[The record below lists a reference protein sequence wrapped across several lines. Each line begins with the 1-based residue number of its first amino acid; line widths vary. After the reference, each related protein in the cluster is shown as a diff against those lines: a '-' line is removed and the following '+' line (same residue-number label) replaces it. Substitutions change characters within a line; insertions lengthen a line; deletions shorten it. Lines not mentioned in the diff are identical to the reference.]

1 MVGASE
7 APATLERAVQM
18 RLRGEHF
25 FSRFA
30 FTHPGLI
37 RVLKSAAENLE
48 LPDAER
54 RRIAFER
61 LARLEGIND
70 ARGRPI
76 RTPEKDVARAATF
89 AMIAQLSEASVVCTQ
104 EERRMYE
111 LLFERALAA
120 GFDTKMTAPSP
131 SGSVPTALDRAR
143 EKDAFVV
150 WAPSEPAWRTALTA
164 YALQPLNLRVIVV
177 CADGSL
183 PNVRARFVRP
193 QDADAALARARAV
206 LDLSVSDPGDALALS
221 NLGLPLAVSYLC
233 GAYELLDGVA
243 IYRPWMQRDIEMAAL
258 TALGLSAPRTI
269 GVTASAPSYCEPAT
283 DGPLV
288 AISDGDDIEGQTYTA
303 ITRNGDATYAAQIP
317 ADAVLFDTHVAA
329 LVEALERSGADR
341 AVSDGLRQ
349 TTESPGYAVVPGAFA
364 LTRVQA
370 RGQEV
375 VRVPRVTGV
384 LSP

>member
-1 MVGASE
+1 
-7 APATLERAVQM
+7 M

-48 LPDAER
+48 LPDAES

-61 LARLEGIND
+61 LTRLEGIND

-76 RTPEKDVARAATF
+76 RTPEKDVARAATL
-89 AMIAQLSEASVVCTQ
+89 AMIARLSEASVVCTQ
-104 EERRMYE
+104 EERRMFE

-131 SGSVPTALDRAR
+131 SGFGPAALGNAS

-150 WAPSEPAWRTALTA
+150 WAPSEPAWRTALAA
-164 YALQPLNLRVIVV
+164 YALEQLNTRVIVV
-177 CADGSL
+177 CADGAL
-183 PNVRARFVRP
+183 PNVRASFVRP
-193 QDADAALARARAV
+193 QDADAALAQARAV
-206 LDLSVSDPGDALALS
+206 LDLSVSDPGDALALA
-221 NLGLPLAVSYLC
+221 NLGVPLAVSYLS
-233 GAYELLDGVA
+233 GAYELLTGVA

-258 TALGLSAPRTI
+258 TALGLSVARTI
-269 GVTASAPSYCEPAT
+269 DVDVRPPIYCEPPT

-288 AISDGDDIEGQTYTA
+288 AVPDGSDVARQTYTA
-303 ITRNGDATYAAQIP
+303 MTRNGRATYAAQIP
-317 ADAVLFDTHVAA
+317 ADAKVFDTHVAT
-329 LVEALERSGADR
+329 LVESLERSGADR
-341 AVSDGLRQ
+341 AVSDGIRP
-349 TTESPGYAVVPGAFA
+349 TAESPGYALVPGAFS
-364 LTRVQA
+364 LSRVQG
-370 RGQEV
+370 RGEAV

-384 LSP
+384 LSS

>member
-1 MVGASE
+1 VAGASE
-7 APATLERAVQM
+7 APATLEQAVQM

-48 LPDAER
+48 LPDAES
-54 RRIAFER
+54 RRIAFAR

-76 RTPEKDVARAATF
+76 RSPQKDVARAATL
-89 AMIAQLSEASVVCTQ
+89 AIIARLSEASVVCTQ
-104 EERRMYE
+104 EERRMFE

-131 SGSVPTALDRAR
+131 SGFVPATLDSAR

-150 WAPSEPAWRTALTA
+150 WAPSEPAWRTALAA
-164 YALQPLNLRVIVV
+164 YALEQLNLHVIIV
-177 CADGSL
+177 CAGGALS
-183 PNVRARFVRP
+183 NVRARFVGP

-206 LDLSVSDPGDALALS
+206 LDLSVSDPGDALALA

-258 TALGLSAPRTI
+258 TVLGLSAARTI
-269 GVTASAPSYCEPAT
+269 GVTASPPIYCEPAT

-288 AISDGDDIEGQTYTA
+288 AISTGSDVAEQTYTA
-303 ITRNGDATYAAQIP
+303 ITRSGDATYAAQIP
-317 ADAVLFDTHVAA
+317 SDAVLFDTHIAT
-329 LVEALERSGADR
+329 LVEAIERSGADR
-341 AVSDGLRQ
+341 VVSDGVRRMA
-349 TTESPGYAVVPGAFA
+349 ESPGYALVSGAFS
-364 LTRVQA
+364 LTRVQP
-370 RGQEV
+370 RGQAI
-375 VRVPRVTGV
+375 VRVPRVTGM
-384 LSP
+384 LA